1 MGVTQ
6 SMTISKF
13 QYDKKWFGVGLPD
26 AWLTAPWHKESIET
40 DKFYPDLSG
49 SVNYKSNSKGYRDVE
64 WSPDDLNNSIWC
76 VGHSDVAGMGVDYNS
91 IWPVLLEKS
100 TGIKTVNLGI
110 IGGSWDTIS
119 RVVSSA
125 LTTHKPRFICIQA
138 TMRDRRE
145 YITNERQQVVL
156 PSMEDERQVDL
167 NFWKFIDEENSQ
179 YSLEK
184 NITIIDLACRVAG
197 VQYIIFDFADR
208 RDIIRKYPAA
218 DGKHIGAVPHR
229 MVSEYL
235 TAELKKHQ
243 LD

>member
-1 MGVTQ
+1 
-6 SMTISKF
+6 MTISRF
-13 QYDKKWFGVGLPD
+13 RYDKKWFGLGIPD
-26 AWLTAPWHKESIET
+26 ANLTAPWQVPNLAT
-40 DKFYPDLSG
+40 NKFYPDISG
-49 SVNYKSNSKGYRDVE
+49 KIDYTFNSKGYRDVE
-64 WSPDDLNNSIWC
+64 WNELDFNDSIWC
-76 VGHSDVAGMGVDYNS
+76 VGHSDVAGVGVNQNEA
-91 IWPVLLEKS
+91 WPFLLQNA
-100 TGIKTVNLGI
+100 TGLKTINLGV

-125 LTTHKPRFICIQA
+125 LTTHKPKFIFIQA
-138 TMRDRRE
+138 TTRDRRE

-197 VQYIIFDFADR
+197 VEYMIFDFADR
-208 RDIIRKYPAA
+208 RETIREYPAA
-218 DGKHIGAVPHR
+218 DGKHIGVVPHR